1 MLSPRGSSPASDD
14 PDPTGPEAE
23 RLGLAADLNAAFTG
37 SLVSRDD
44 LPCHVGI
51 VIGTYDF
58 PTPFVLGAVPRF
70 ELHCVIPMMVHAR
83 FASVASGVPGAVTVS
98 TSPAL
103 NKVAEL
109 IVNVAE
115 AADGAKTIVPMFA
128 PFFWMLN
135 VVDAVA
141 AVAAV
146 ARLPESPAGRVTGPA
161 NT

>member
-1 MLSPRGSSPASDD
+1 MILPRSSSPTDD
-14 PDPTGPEAE
+14 PDPARPEAQ
-23 RLGLAADLNAAFTG
+23 GFGFTGDLNAAFTG

-44 LPCHVGI
+44 LPGHVGI
-51 VIGTYDF
+51 VVGTYDF
-58 PTPFVLGAVPRF
+58 PTPFIFGAVPGL

-83 FASVASGVPGAVTVS
+83 FARVASGVAGAITVS

-103 NKVAEL
+103 NKVAEV
-109 IVNVAE
+109 IVNVAA
-115 AADGAKTIVPMFA
+115 AADGAKAIVPTFA

-146 ARLPESPAGRVTGPA
+146 PRLPESPAGTFAGAA